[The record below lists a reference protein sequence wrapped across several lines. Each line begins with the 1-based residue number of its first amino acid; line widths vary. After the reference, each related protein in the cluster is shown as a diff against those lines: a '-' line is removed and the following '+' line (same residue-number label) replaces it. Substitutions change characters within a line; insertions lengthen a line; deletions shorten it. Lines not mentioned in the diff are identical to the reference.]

1 MSPPTGIPF
10 GEKLGRWAFWLYNGG
25 LVLWIVFNFFPIG
38 WPQLD
43 AVYEHGLAY
52 ARSQDFYDT
61 TLFWQWMRL
70 PGDVVFALG
79 ALLMAWDFIVKLR
92 PLFPRFVARF
102 ISGTRRLPEADR
114 RRAMSSAVS
123 GVAGRGTPV
132 FLTQGFR
139 PFFLAAGLWS
149 AAALAL
155 WIVML
160 ATGTALPSR
169 FDPLSWHIHE
179 MLFGFVMAAV
189 AGFLLTAI
197 PNWTKRLPISGFPLA
212 LLAGLW
218 LLGRIACLIS
228 ALMPA
233 WLAVAADLA
242 FPALLAI
249 VVARE
254 IIASKNWRNLPIVVS
269 VTVLGIANLLMHL
282 EADGVAVPTGLGWR
296 LGLAAVIV
304 LISVMAGRIVPSFTR
319 NWLAKRQ
326 IENLPAAPG
335 AIDRAALGV
344 LHVGLFGWVFLPEFQ
359 PVGVIL
365 LLGAALNLWRL
376 LRWCGAATAAEP
388 LLLVLHVGY
397 GWLVLGVALLGLAVI
412 DAHLPQS
419 AAIHALTAGAIGTMT
434 LAVMTRATLGHTG
447 RALVGRSRDD
457 RNLPPGQRLRD
468 HPGRRRRRR
477 DLDDA
482 AACRVGYPVDRR
494 LCVVRPVLW
503 TNAASLRKPG
513 PVALRLSRPAR
524 VSHQG
529 VRTPWADIDVVRIG
543 SGIRV
548 WV

>member
-1 MSPPTGIPF
+1 
-10 GEKLGRWAFWLYNGG
+10 
-25 LVLWIVFNFFPIG
+25 
-38 WPQLD
+38 
-43 AVYEHGLAY
+43 
-52 ARSQDFYDT
+52 
-61 TLFWQWMRL
+61 
-70 PGDVVFALG
+70 
-79 ALLMAWDFIVKLR
+79 
-92 PLFPRFVARF
+92 
-102 ISGTRRLPEADR
+102 
-114 RRAMSSAVS
+114 MSSAAS
-123 GVAGRGTPV
+123 GVGGHGTPV

-139 PFFLAAGLWS
+139 PFFLAAGLWA
-149 AAALAL
+149 AAALTL

-179 MLFGFVMAAV
+179 MLFGFVMATI

-197 PNWTKRLPISGFPLA
+197 PNWTKRLPIRGFPLA

-233 WLAVAADLA
+233 WLAIVADLS
-242 FPALLAI
+242 FPVIPAG

-254 IIASKNWRNLPIVVS
+254 IVAGRNWRNFPMVAP

-282 EADGVAVPTGLGWR
+282 EADGVAVPSGLGWR
-296 LGLAAVIV
+296 LGLAGVIV

-326 IENLPAAPG
+326 IVNLPAAPG

-344 LHVGLFGWVFLPEFQ
+344 LHVGLFTWVFLPQFQ
-359 PVGVIL
+359 PVGAIL

-434 LAVMTRATLGHTG
+434 LAVMTRATRGHTG
-447 RALVGRSRDD
+447 RALAAD
-457 RNLPPGQRLRD
+457 RATIAIYLLVNVAAIVRV
-468 HPGRRRRRR
+468 
-477 DLDDA
+477 A
-482 AACRVGYPVDRR
+482 AAIGET
-494 LCVVRPVLW
+494 W
-503 TNAASLRKPG
+503 TMPLL
-513 PVALRLSRPAR
+513 VA
-524 VSHQG
+524 
-529 VRTPWADIDVVRIG
+529 
-543 SGIRV
+543 SGILWIGAFALFVLCYGPMLLLPENPDESR
-548 WV
+548 